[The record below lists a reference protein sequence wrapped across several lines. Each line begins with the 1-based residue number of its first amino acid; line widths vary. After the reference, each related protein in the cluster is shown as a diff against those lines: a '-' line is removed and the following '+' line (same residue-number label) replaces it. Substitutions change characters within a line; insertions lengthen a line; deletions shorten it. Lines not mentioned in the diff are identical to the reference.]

1 MKLAKEVYITGYK
14 RTAIGSF
21 MGSLSSIKAVDLGG
35 KALRGAVNESR
46 IKPDQVEDVYMSI
59 VMTNG
64 VGQNPVKQSC
74 IIAGIP

>member
-35 KALRGAVNESR
+35 KALRGAVN
-46 IKPDQVEDVYMSI
+46 
-59 VMTNG
+59 
-64 VGQNPVKQSC
+64 
-74 IIAGIP
+74 